1 MNLVLSQKHT
11 IDPEVGSKIPRRRSD
26 RRLLK
31 PLSRRWKALRLRRKR
46 PQWIRIALLVLAAD
60 IVLAVTVWVVVDL
73 LR

>member
-11 IDPEVGSKIPRRRSD
+11 IDPEVGSKIPERRSG

-31 PLSRRWKALRLRRKR
+31 PLSRGWKALRLRRKR

-60 IVLAVTVWVVVDL
+60 IALAATVWVVVDL